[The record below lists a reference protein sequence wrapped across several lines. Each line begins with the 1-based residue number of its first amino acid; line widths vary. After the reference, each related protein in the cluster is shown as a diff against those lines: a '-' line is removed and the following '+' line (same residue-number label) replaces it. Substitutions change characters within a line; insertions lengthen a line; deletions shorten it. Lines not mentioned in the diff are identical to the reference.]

1 METNL
6 IIPSFIAGLL
16 TFIAPCTL
24 PLIPAY
30 LGFISGVPLKDLKD
44 AEKSNQIRL
53 KIFLNGAVF
62 IIGFSFVFI
71 ALGTLVAFVG
81 SAFLAPYRFWFTK
94 IGGIFVI
101 SFGLFMLNIL
111 KIPFLAKEWRLKTP
125 APFERG
131 KPTNSFVLGS
141 AFAFGWT
148 PCIGPVLGSILFIAS
163 ASATTLQGAFL
174 LSVFSL
180 GLAIPFLLV
189 ALGIGSANRFIT
201 KINRYLNIVSIIG
214 GIFMIVLGILLFTD
228 NMALL
233 ISYGFRIFN
242 FINYDRLLDYL

>member
-6 IIPSFIAGLL
+6 IIPAFIAGLL

-24 PLIPAY
+24 PLIPTY
-30 LGFISGVPLKDLKD
+30 LGFISGASMEDLKD
-44 AEKSNQIRL
+44 AKKSKQIRL
-53 KIFLNGAVF
+53 KIFLNGAAF

-71 ALGTLVAFVG
+71 TLGTLVAFVG
-81 SAFLAPYRFWFTK
+81 SAFLASYRFWLTK

-101 SFGLFMLNIL
+101 IFGLFMLNIL
-111 KIPFLAKEWRLKTP
+111 KIPFLAKEWRPKTP
-125 APFERG
+125 AIFERG

-163 ASATTLQGAFL
+163 TSATALQGASL
-174 LSVFSL
+174 LSIFSL

-189 ALGIGSANRFIT
+189 ALGIGSAGHFIT
-201 KINRYLNIVSIIG
+201 KIDRFLNIVSVIG
-214 GIFMIVLGILLFTD
+214 GIFMIILGVLLFTD

-233 ISYGFRIFN
+233 IPYIFRIFD